1 MILIHLK
8 DISLNA
14 KIYALANKNH
24 KVVSISLF
32 LDNSILN
39 NRPTAKLLNYPK
51 QLLMQIGGKN
61 SKA

>member
-14 KIYALANKNH
+14 KIYTLANKNH

-32 LDNSILN
+32 LNNSILN
-39 NRPTAKLLNYPK
+39 NRPTAKLSNYPK